1 MSIGFNFPFKNSTQ
15 GGVLASTNT
24 SKDAI
29 RTDLIYLLTTRRGHR
44 PMRSGLFSPLY
55 DYINEQIDDSTIFR
69 MKSDLEDKI
78 SEYIP
83 EVVIRQI
90 DIKQFP
96 DESRVEIE
104 IKYSIS
110 SLGNILDFV
119 NISMLT
125 ETEN

>member
-1 MSIGFNFPFKNSTQ
+1 MSIGFSFPFKNSTQ

-44 PMRSGLFSPLY
+44 PMRNGLFSPLY

-96 DESRVEIE
+96 DDSRVEIE